1 MTQEIKA
8 NITLIEDNELYTFFL
23 RERLK
28 DLLNLNLIVY
38 RSAEEY
44 LEYIKEGYASDIV
57 ILDYNLPGL
66 NGFEA
71 LKKIKKVNPDTEII
85 ILSGNNDVQTAVDL
99 LKEGAFDY
107 IIKDKEA
114 GENVFL
120 SISKALNHQY
130 LMKENISLKVKLSK
144 YKMYM
149 ILLAAAVAALF
160 FLFAIK

>member
-1 MTQEIKA
+1 MKEETRA
-8 NITLIEDNELYTFFL
+8 NITIIEDNELYTFFL

-38 RSAEEY
+38 LSAEEY
-44 LEYIKEGYASDIV
+44 LEHIQEGYTSDIV

-71 LKKIKKVNPDTEII
+71 LKKIKKLNPDTEII

-99 LKEGAFDY
+99 LKAGAFDY
-107 IIKDKEA
+107 IVKDKEA

-130 LMKENISLKVKLSK
+130 LRKENILLKVKLSK

-149 ILLAAAVAALF
+149 ILLVVTVIALF
-160 FLFAIK
+160 LFFTLK